1 MNTDPLDEVF
11 GELEELEGPAR
22 AKLAKLIVPFVKIH
36 SESGKVGFSQDAL
49 TKLTPKHRIL
59 VFLLARL
66 ALSTR
71 NPAHPASVPPK
82 QIELEIDIP
91 GGTVR
96 PKLAEL
102 VKERVVFKDESG
114 KYSVRP
120 SNINRAESMLADFLP
135 KGETQP

>member
-1 MNTDPLDEVF
+1 MNKDPLDVVF

-22 AKLAKLIVPFVKIH
+22 EKLARLIVPFVKIH
-36 SESGKVGFSQDAL
+36 AESGKIGFNQDASARL
-49 TKLTPKHRIL
+49 GPKQKIL

-71 NPAHPASVPPK
+71 NPAHPAALPPK
-82 QIELEIDIP
+82 QIESETDMP

-96 PKLAEL
+96 PKLADL
-102 VKERVVFKDESG
+102 VKERIVFKDESG

-120 SNINRAESMLADFLP
+120 SSISRAEVMLLDFLP
-135 KGETQP
+135 RGES